1 MNAKFLRRTLTEPE
15 KRLWWHLRNR
25 LPVENTHFRRQVAI
39 GSYVADFCCHGAKLV
54 VEVDGGQHSTDN
66 AIAYDNR
73 RTAYLTSQGFRVLRF
88 GNVEV
93 MQNMEV
99 VLDTIHAALVRTT
112 PTPNPS
118 PQGGGELE
126 T

>member
-1 MNAKFLRRTLTEPE
+1 M
-15 KRLWWHLRNR
+15 
-25 LPVENTHFRRQVAI
+25 
-39 GSYVADFCCHGAKLV
+39 DGA
-54 VEVDGGQHSTDN
+54 QHTSDD

-73 RTAYLTSQGFRVLRF
+73 RTSYLTSQGFRVLRF
-88 GNVEV
+88 SNAEI
-93 MQNMEV
+93 MLNMDV
-99 VLDTIHAALVRTT
+99 VLDTIHAALARTT